1 MASCSGSQRR
11 LVRDNK
17 AGREDGMSLPDA
29 PHIFLAAALSPPPNS
44 FFEFSGRRR
53 SKAKGQL
60 LPAGN
65 SWPALHPPPTPFPLA
80 RHVRRPLPSLAD
92 NSNRLGLSLRRR
104 RNPDQFRGCFY

>member
-1 MASCSGSQRR
+1 MEQSVITRVGSGARSHMVSSSGSLRR
-11 LVRDNK
+11 LDHNNK
-17 AGREDGMSLPDA
+17 AGRGDGMSLPDA

-65 SWPALHPPPTPFPLA
+65 SWPALHPPSRWHCSSCAAAT
-80 RHVRRPLPSLAD
+80 S
-92 NSNRLGLSLRRR
+92 
-104 RNPDQFRGCFY
+104 